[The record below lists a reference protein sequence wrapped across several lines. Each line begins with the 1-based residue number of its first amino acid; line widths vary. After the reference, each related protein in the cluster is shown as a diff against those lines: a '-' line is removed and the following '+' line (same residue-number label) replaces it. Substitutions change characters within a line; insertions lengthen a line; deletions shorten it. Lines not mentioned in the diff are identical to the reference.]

1 MTAPDISA
9 EDSEPPTAQPKD
21 PQRGAAI
28 RLNFERSST
37 LVAPASGEDAAYGV
51 GGPTALTSDLPT
63 FFAARAK
70 GRHPDGSVRLV
81 GQLRGVRPGDTVT
94 IDRFER
100 TSNQIRLVLS
110 QTRKTDSEDAEAASR
125 ADNSSKKAELDTA
138 VFEKLL
144 KESSDR
150 DGNGRLLLAF
160 AQHLNLQAWHSA
172 DPNEAAALRQQAR
185 HHLVSARKLFEIELA
200 ALEARSKPYTGTIDL
215 EVGTTQ
221 LVHGQKADLEHS
233 VALLNLAWCLH
244 SEAEAQDPG
253 SENQSRL
260 FMQAAAAFEKIY
272 QRYRSQTTGLYAR
285 LMQGRALQ
293 QVPDHRAA
301 ATLFHDL
308 LHHPGRNEEI
318 RQIQNQALNFT
329 LISRNE
335 LQCDAPFVVSQGAD
349 WFDSA
354 SAEDRKTDTA
364 AGILWEL
371 SRAVLAAAASANS
384 DSSRVAF
391 QTWRNPLEVSERNRV
406 HRSILKLLTDV
417 EATGPQ
423 KDLIAK
429 YEEAVR
435 AMLDEGVASENTEE
449 PGQAVL
455 FQIVLPAL
463 PPGNY
468 KVQAVLQSAG
478 ENVAAVNGHF
488 VVSGNSQPGR
498 HLKELATKAILM
510 KAASE
515 SGEPGNQTQQS
526 TGMDL
531 SPLTAST
538 LQHAGLKAFL
548 TDHSLFEPYCSR
560 LGRDRKPWALCEVL
574 DFPNVDATI
583 HAARELTKLA
593 DPDTVSVLLAAAKRN
608 NFGIDGSENATLHSI
623 YRATLQRALQAATG
637 LALTPSGLKLQTTRQ
652 GKTVTLTSESDPD
665 LFAEEVD
672 FARVEAWLRDIYLA
686 DAAPQPK

>member
-417 EATGPQ
+417 ETTGPQ
-423 KDLIAK
+423 KELIAK
-429 YEEAVR
+429 YEKAVR
-435 AMLDEGVASENTEE
+435 AMLDGGVASENTEE

-548 TDHSLFEPYCSR
+548 ADHSLFEPYCSR

-686 DAAPQPK
+686 DTAPQPK